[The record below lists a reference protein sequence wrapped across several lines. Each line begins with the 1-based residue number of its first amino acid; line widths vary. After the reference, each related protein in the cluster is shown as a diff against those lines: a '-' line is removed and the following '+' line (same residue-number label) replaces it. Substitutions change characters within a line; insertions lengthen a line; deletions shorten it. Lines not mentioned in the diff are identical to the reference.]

1 MGGLNPDCIHDFK
14 KCFCMTMPTLN
25 LFHKT
30 DCNITNK
37 NGHKNDND
45 NDTSKNF
52 SK

>member
-1 MGGLNPDCIHDFK
+1 
-14 KCFCMTMPTLN
+14 MTTLN

-45 NDTSKNF
+45 NDNLTQCPDMDKVNSLEKL
-52 SK
+52 